1 MREPRLHALRGA
13 SLIEALVALAVMGFG
28 ILGIAGIQSTLRSNG
43 DLSKQQAEATR
54 IAQQVI
60 EESRSFTQLP
70 AVVDPE
76 VRTYEGLVSG
86 NLGSVQGTNATFDRA
101 LAVTDLAPGRA
112 KLLTVTVS
120 WTDRANQPQEV
131 RLTTNVS
138 GVPPGLG
145 ASLSVA
151 MVGRP
156 LRMPLGRH
164 AGIPPEAVDQGN
176 GTSSF
181 SPPGAGTT
189 RWIFSNNTG
198 VIAKICAD
206 GTEASCINAQSFLL
220 TGFVRFEVKDPVTPP
235 SPPLPFYPPTARN
248 AESPDETPMPGIGVV
263 LQQSHPSTA
272 SVACLTRNIAT
283 AVEYFCAVP
292 VTDAEPRWSG
302 RALVTGLTLAPSVD
316 DPSPGSFR
324 VCRYTKYRAHSI
336 IPDLEL
342 EKPIPNA
349 DHPLDYSAVDTT
361 LIGQNFL
368 VIRAGF
374 GTTAFDCPP
383 DDTSTPLVNGNTW
396 HHQPAT

>member
-1 MREPRLHALRGA
+1 MNDRRSRPLRGA

-70 AVVDPE
+70 AVIDPDI
-76 VRTYEGLVSG
+76 RTYEGLVSR
-86 NLGSVQGTNATFDRA
+86 NLGTFQGTNATFERT

-131 RLTTNVS
+131 RLTSNVS

-151 MVGRP
+151 TVGRP

-206 GTEASCINAQSFLL
+206 GTEASCINAQSYLL
-220 TGFVRFEVKDPVTPP
+220 TGFVRFALEVGV
-235 SPPLPFYPPTARN
+235 PLETQ
-248 AESPDETPMPGIGVV
+248 AERPLSAPLAGVGVV
-263 LQQSHPSTA
+263 LNQTLPATA
-272 SVACLTRNIAT
+272 TLTCLTRA
-283 AVEYFCAVP
+283 ALEHLEYFCAVP
-292 VTDAEPRWSG
+292 VTEAQPGWSG
-302 RALVTGLTLAPSVD
+302 RSVLSGLTLASSVD
-316 DPSPGSFR
+316 SISGEAYR
-324 VCRYTKYRAHSI
+324 VCRYTKYRAHVN
-336 IPDLEL
+336 IPGVDPA
-342 EKPIPNA
+342 KRIPNA
-349 DHPLDYSAVDTT
+349 DHPLDYTAVDGT
-361 LIGQNFL
+361 LVGQSFL
-368 VIRAGF
+368 VIRAGD
-374 GTTAFDCPP
+374 GSTRFDCPA
-383 DDTSTPLVNGNTW
+383 DDSTTPLVNGNTW